1 MLSAIELELTQPKI
15 AQVVEKSIFSTVRS
29 YSGKQ

>member
-15 AQVVEKSIFSTVRS
+15 TQVVKKSIFSTVRS